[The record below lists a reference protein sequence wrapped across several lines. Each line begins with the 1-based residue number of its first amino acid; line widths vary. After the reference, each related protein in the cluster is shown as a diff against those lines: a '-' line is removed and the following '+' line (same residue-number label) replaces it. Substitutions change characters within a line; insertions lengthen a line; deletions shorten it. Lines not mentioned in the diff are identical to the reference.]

1 MQNDSHT
8 IPTRLDDKPKF
19 LFFDYDV
26 AIVALMPCVI
36 GISIS
41 QFFGLVGLF
50 VGCILAVGYKSFKSG
65 KHAGVLT
72 HLIFWK
78 TGTPTPSSMPKSH
91 QRNFLG

>member
-26 AIVALMPCVI
+26 VIAALIPCAI
-36 GISIS
+36 GISMN
-41 QFFGLVGLF
+41 QFFRLVGLF
-50 VGCILAVGYKSFKSG
+50 VCCILAVRYKSFKAG
-65 KHAGVLT
+65 KHTGGLT

-78 TGTPTPSSMPKSH
+78 TSTPSLSVMPKSH
-91 QRNFLG
+91 QLNFLD